1 MKNLRLSAFAAIT
14 MSAIVLSS
22 CGGEAKKEVET
33 PEVATPVEEVAP
45 VEVESEAVLE
55 EDTLAEAPVEVEAET
70 VVEEVAEPVA
80 TKEVKTAIETKVKP
94 VAAKVE
100 EKVEEVAGQPAMEF
114 TKSEYDFGDINQGDK
129 VSYTFEF
136 KNTGNAPLV
145 ISNARASCGCTVPQ
159 WPKEP
164 VAPGATS
171 KIDVVFNSAGKRGRQ
186 TKSITITTNITEKPQ
201 QQVFLKGMVNI
212 PAPEEAPAAE

>member
-1 MKNLRLSAFAAIT
+1 MTF
-14 MSAIVLSS
+14 
-22 CGGEAKKEVET
+22 
-33 PEVATPVEEVAP
+33 
-45 VEVESEAVLE
+45 
-55 EDTLAEAPVEVEAET
+55 
-70 VVEEVAEPVA
+70 
-80 TKEVKTAIETKVKP
+80 TA
-94 VAAKVE
+94 
-100 EKVEEVAGQPAMEF
+100 
-114 TKSEYDFGDINQGDK
+114 SEYDFGDINQGDK

-136 KNTGNAPLV
+136 KNTGNAPLI

-164 VAPGATS
+164 VAPGETS

>member
-1 MKNLRLSAFAAIT
+1 MKNLRLSAFAVIT
-14 MSAIVLSS
+14 MSAVVLSS

-33 PEVATPVEEVAP
+33 PEVPAPVEEVAP
-45 VEVESEAVLE
+45 VEEEPETVV
-55 EDTLAEAPVEVEAET
+55 EDTLAEAPIEAAAET
-70 VVEEVAEPVA
+70 EVEEVVEPVVK
-80 TKEVKTAIETKVKP
+80 KEVQTAIETKVKP
-94 VAAKVE
+94 VVAKVE
-100 EKVEEVAGQPAMEF
+100 EKVEEVVGQPAMTF

-129 VSYTFEF
+129 VSYTFDF
-136 KNTGNAPLV
+136 KNTGNAPLI

-212 PAPEEAPAAE
+212 PAPAETPAAE